1 MRVELN
7 GARLRYPSRVHRVL
21 ARKLRFPAWY
31 GRNLDALYDCLTDL
45 HEDTELVLVKWTAP
59 GLQMLRR
66 VMEDAAMENPH
77 LTVKAEDIFS
87 TGPEQP

>member
-1 MRVELN
+1 MRLILD
-7 GARLRYPSRVHRVL
+7 GARLRYPSRAHRVL

-45 HEDTELVLVKWTAP
+45 HEDTELVLVNWTAP

-66 VMEDAAMENPH
+66 VMEDAAAENPH
-77 LTVKAEDIFS
+77 LTVAVE
-87 TGPEQP
+87 

>member
-1 MRVELN
+1 MRLILD

-21 ARKLRFPAWY
+21 GRKLRFPAWY

-45 HEDTELVLVKWTAP
+45 HEDTELILVNWTVP

-66 VMEDAAMENPH
+66 VMEDAALENPH
-77 LTVKAEDIFS
+77 LTV
-87 TGPEQP
+87 TGEENFFTGSDRP